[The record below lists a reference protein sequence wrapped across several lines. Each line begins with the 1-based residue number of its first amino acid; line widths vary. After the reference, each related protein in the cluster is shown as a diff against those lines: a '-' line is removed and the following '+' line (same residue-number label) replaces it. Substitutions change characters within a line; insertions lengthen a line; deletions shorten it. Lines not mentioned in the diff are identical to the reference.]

1 MQAHAGTVGPHVPK
15 GTLPRRCRGQYA
27 ISHADCQ
34 GKPDAFPISPS
45 VAARRDR
52 CVRKIGRFEH
62 DSTSDGP
69 KAIKKE
75 NRLSESRVPV
85 AVMEIITAA
94 PNGGVNEEA

>member
-1 MQAHAGTVGPHVPK
+1 M
-15 GTLPRRCRGQYA
+15 
-27 ISHADCQ
+27 
-34 GKPDAFPISPS
+34 
-45 VAARRDR
+45 
-52 CVRKIGRFEH
+52 RKIGRFEH